1 MKMSDLMLNAVVIV
15 GTLVV
20 VGVIFIITSQ
30 LKKRQVAR
38 IQALAQGR
46 GWAYTPIR
54 ERLSSGYRLEG
65 PGWTLEALTWS
76 SGHSP
81 EPSQSDVSQHTHIM
95 SRAPRLPA
103 GIVLIGPWSGSA
115 PNLGDF
121 GRMMMNRII
130 ERYLGVVNADLQ
142 EVAAGGLDFRRKYK
156 IYAQN
161 ANDATGMLSLEVE
174 QALSEWRGSLPVI
187 KINAQEMRI
196 EVEGKHYKTEAEILA
211 LTGLAEMILS
221 QLK

>member
-1 MKMSDLMLNAVVIV
+1 MKMSDLWLNVVVIF
-15 GTLVV
+15 GTCLVV
-20 VGVIFIITSQ
+20 GAIFLVTSRT
-30 LKKRQVAR
+30 KKCQTER

-54 ERLSSGYRLEG
+54 KRLTSGYRLEG

-81 EPSQSDVSQHTHIM
+81 EPSQSDVSQHTHIL
-95 SRAPRLPA
+95 SRTPSLPA
-103 GIVLIGPWSGSA
+103 GVVLIGPWSGSA

-130 ERYLGVVNADLQ
+130 ERYLGVANADLQ
-142 EVAAGGLDFRRKYK
+142 EAATGGLNFQRKYK

-161 ANDATGMLSLEVE
+161 AEDVKAILTLGVE
-174 QALSEWRGSLPVI
+174 QALSEWKGPLPVI

-196 EVEGKHYKTEAEILA
+196 EVEGKHFKTEAEILA

-221 QLK
+221 R